1 MHEIQLLF
9 ARKGDVGFN
18 PTRVRASKGDG
29 GFNPTHRRAS
39 KGDRGFTRELSDAG
53 GRRQSQSQ
61 TKVARNLTRS
71 VLKNVSKRCNSNDVN
86 STFEILEGELR
97 ATLMRRDGSW
107 PGTESTRRATHQ
119 RPGTTGVEGAGG
131 PDGARNTS
139 EAASNKLNRK
149 FRLRRPV
156 WRVPEG
162 PEGRKRAWLRRP
174 RGRWRG
180 LAGLFTATQRRWCGG
195 RRRDRRTQEGMAA
208 VPVGGGRAQAKHKSH
223 VI

>member
-1 MHEIQLLF
+1 MHEKQLLF
-9 ARKGDVGFN
+9 ARKGDGGFN
-18 PTRVRASKGDG
+18 WGSACASKGDG

-39 KGDRGFTRELSDAG
+39 KGDRGFTREISDAG

-71 VLKNVSKRCNSNDVN
+71 VLKNASKRCNSNDVN

-107 PGTESTRRATHQ
+107 PDNEPTRRATHQ
-119 RPGTTGVEGAGG
+119 RPGGAGVEGAGG
-131 PDGARNTS
+131 TG
-139 EAASNKLNRK
+139 E
-149 FRLRRPV
+149 
-156 WRVPEG
+156 
-162 PEGRKRAWLRRP
+162 RKRAWLPRP

-180 LAGLFTATQRRWCGG
+180 HA
-195 RRRDRRTQEGMAA
+195 
-208 VPVGGGRAQAKHKSH
+208 PKKSH

>member
-131 PDGARNTS
+131 SGRAQ
-139 EAASNKLNRK
+139 EGLAAAPTWAVAGPGRAIHSDTAPL
-149 FRLRRPV
+149 V
-156 WRVPEG
+156 WRAPEG
-162 PEGRKRAWLRRP
+162 PEDA
-174 RGRWRG
+174 RGHG
-180 LAGLFTATQRRWCGG
+180 CGASG
-195 RRRDRRTQEGMAA
+195 RRQSPSQT
-208 VPVGGGRAQAKHKSH
+208 
-223 VI
+223 